1 MKPFNLKSKAPITVC
16 LLLAMMTLT
25 GCWDIRDINHRTLP
39 VVLGISTV
47 EDDQYKVFL
56 KIPEPVEGSMEVKI
70 VSGTGKTI
78 SHAVDVISR
87 NMETSVDLLHVKVI
101 MIERKTAEKGMKDI
115 IAGFMRSREVSPKA
129 LVTICDQNMD
139 EFFSILS
146 ESKNLKGTNMFD
158 YFEKNAGWNPEIALT
173 RIWEVYRSIH
183 SYTRDVA
190 IPLIV
195 TGETTTYEQ
204 AGSAVIKNGKMVE
217 QISNDETL
225 LFNAFNNE
233 STHGQIEVLNHASVM
248 IIGNSMDHH
257 TDLTDKQPV
266 LKSRINLK
274 VVVLETRGKTSSAM
288 IKKELSHL
296 LSSRFSSMLA
306 KLQESEADIL
316 GLGQLYRTKI
326 DRKELKNWR
335 SIYYPNLKSDI
346 QFNIDIQNEGYLRTT

>member
-1 MKPFNLKSKAPITVC
+1 MNPFNLKSKAPITVC
-16 LLLAMMTLT
+16 LLLTVMILT

-39 VVLGISTV
+39 VVLGISTI

-70 VSGTGKTI
+70 VSATGETI

-101 MIERKTAEKGMKDI
+101 MIERKTAEEGMKDI
-115 IAGFMRSREVSPKA
+115 IAGFMRSREVSSKA

-195 TGETTTYEQ
+195 TGDTTTYEQ
-204 AGSAVIKNGKMVE
+204 VGSAVIKNGKMVE

-225 LFNAFNNE
+225 LFNAFNDE

-248 IIGNSMDHH
+248 IIGNSMNHH
-257 TDLTDKQPV
+257 TELTDKQPV
-266 LKSRINLK
+266 LQSRINLK
-274 VVVLETRGKTSSAM
+274 VVVLETRGKTSSDM

-306 KLQESEADIL
+306 NLQESEADIL

-326 DRKELKNWR
+326 DRNELKNWR
-335 SIYYPNLKSDI
+335 SVYYPNLKSDI
-346 QFNIDIQNEGYLRTT
+346 QFQIDIQNEGYLRTT